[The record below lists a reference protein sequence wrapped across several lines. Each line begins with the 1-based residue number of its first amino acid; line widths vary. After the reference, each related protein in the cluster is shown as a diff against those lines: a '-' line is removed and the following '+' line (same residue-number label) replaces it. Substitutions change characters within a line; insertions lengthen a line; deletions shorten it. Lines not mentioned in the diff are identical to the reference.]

1 MEMQETTA
9 ETQSVSK
16 VSPPS
21 VLATDLDGTLIPL
34 DNDATNRRDLARL
47 RSHFASS
54 DYTLVFVTGRHL
66 QSAQQAITE
75 FDLPAPDWIICDVGT
90 TICQSDG
97 SGGFRSVEGYESQLT
112 RLTES
117 LSLEAVR
124 TALTP
129 LTGLRLQEP
138 EKQGRFK
145 LSYYAD
151 QSELASLTQQVADRI
166 TDLPYSMISSI
177 DPFNGDGLIDLL
189 PRGASKAYALQWWAA
204 EAGRSETDLV
214 FAGDSG
220 NDLAALTAGYRTIVV
235 GNANASV
242 VDATRLAHR
251 KAGWSDR
258 LHLAKA
264 NATSGVLEG
273 CRFHGLI
280 ADA

>member
-1 MEMQETTA
+1 MQETKP
-9 ETQSVSK
+9 QL
-16 VSPPS
+16 SPPN

-34 DNDATNRRDLARL
+34 NDDATNRRDLARL
-47 RSHFASS
+47 RSHFESS
-54 DYTLVFVTGRHL
+54 DRTLVFVTGRHL
-66 QSAQQAITE
+66 QSAQQAIAD
-75 FDLPAPDWIICDVGT
+75 FDLPIPDWIICDVGT
-90 TICQSDG
+90 TICKSDG
-97 SGGFRSVEGYESQLT
+97 SGNFLSVEGYEARLAQLT
-112 RLTES
+112 EG
-117 LSLEAVR
+117 LSQEAVR

-151 QSELASLTQQVADRI
+151 QPELASLTQQVADRI
-166 TDLPYSMISSI
+166 ATLPYSMISSV

-189 PRGASKAYALQWWAA
+189 PQGASKAYALQWWAA
-204 EAGRSETDLV
+204 ETGRSATDLI

-235 GNANASV
+235 GNADASV

-264 NATSGVLEG
+264 CATSGVLEG
-273 CRFHGLI
+273 CRFHGLL